1 MLRFVLRRLALLIP
15 ILIGISFVSF
25 ALSAL
30 SPTDPAVAAIRVNA
44 MVPTPELVALT
55 RHELGLDEPFLARY
69 AHWLAGALQGD
80 LGRSWTTGIP
90 VVESLGEALPAT
102 AALALS
108 ALALI
113 LVLSLAAGAA
123 SARAENSPLD
133 DAVRGFIFL
142 ASSIPSFW
150 AALLLIWTFAV
161 KLDLLP
167 TSGMT
172 SPASIVLPAASL
184 SLAYIGTYMRLIR
197 SEMLR
202 AAHEDWVLFARGR
215 GLSEAR
221 ITLHL
226 IRNSLRGAAA
236 ALGMS
241 IPKLAAGAF
250 VVETIF
256 AWPGVGRLCVEA
268 VFNRDL
274 PVVQAYVL
282 LMGTLFVVFNLASDA
297 AVMLLDPR
305 ERQEAAR

>member
-142 ASSIPSFW
+142 ASSMPSFW
-150 AALLLIWTFAV
+150 AALLLIWAFAV

-172 SPASIVLPAASL
+172 SPASIVLPTASL

>member
-1 MLRFVLRRLALLIP
+1 MPGFILRRLALLIP
-15 ILIGISFVSF
+15 ILLGISFVSF

-30 SPTDPAVAAIRVNA
+30 SPTDPAVAAIRINA

-55 RHELGLDEPFLARY
+55 RHELGLDAPFLERY
-69 AHWLAGALQGD
+69 GHWLLDALSG
-80 LGRSWTTGIP
+80 
-90 VVESLGEALPAT
+90 SLGKSWVTGESVLSLLADALPAT
-102 AALALS
+102 AALALA
-108 ALALI
+108 ALAAI
-113 LVLSLAAGAA
+113 LALSLAAGTA
-123 SARAENSPLD
+123 SARAENSHLD
-133 DAVRGFIFL
+133 AAIRGFIFL
-142 ASSIPSFW
+142 ASSMPSFW
-150 AALLLIWTFAV
+150 TALLLIWAFAV
-161 KLDLLP
+161 KLNLVP
-167 TSGMT
+167 TSGMD
-172 SPASIVLPAASL
+172 SPASIVLPAATL

-241 IPKLAAGAF
+241 IPKLMAGAF

-256 AWPGVGRLCVEA
+256 AWPGIGRLCVEA

-274 PVVQAYVL
+274 PIVQAYVL
-282 LMGTLFVVFNLASDA
+282 LMGTLFVVFNLASDI
-297 AVMLLDPR
+297 AVMLMDPR
-305 ERQEAAR
+305 ERRGTV